1 MIGCSAMFAF
11 TRNILCGL
19 CSVLITTLPLS
30 AKADTQKIASAG
42 GTLTELIYALGAQD
56 QLIAVDTSST
66 TPAATKD
73 KHSIGYYRSLA
84 AEAVIAS
91 GAQQLWALEGAGPE
105 ATLTQLKNTGIRIQ
119 MFSKPNSIAELGT
132 LISELGQKLNKDT
145 EAKALVTKINNELP
159 NVTPTSTGQQA
170 LFILQASERGI
181 IAAGNNT
188 VPALLF
194 QYSGIENVAK
204 HQEFKAVTQEYLL
217 LNQPS
222 FLVAPEH
229 VVQSAGGLNA
239 FCQQPALAMLDAAK
253 ECRVLVMDS
262 LLSLGMT
269 SRFAQ
274 AVAQVHQF
282 SQQHAQ

>member
-1 MIGCSAMFAF
+1 MSAF
-11 TRNILCGL
+11 TRHAVYGL
-19 CSVLITTLPLS
+19 CAVLLTTLTLS
-30 AKADTQKIASAG
+30 TKAETQKIASAG
-42 GTLTELIYALGAQD
+42 GTLTELIYALGAQE

-66 TPAATKD
+66 TPTETKE
-73 KHSIGYYRSLA
+73 KHSIGYYRSLS

-91 GAQQLWALEGAGPE
+91 GAQQLWALEGTGPE
-105 ATLTQLKNTGIRIQ
+105 ATLTQLTNTGIQIQ

-132 LISELGQKLNKDT
+132 LITELGQKLHKDT
-145 EAKALVTKINNELP
+145 AAKALVAKINNELP
-159 NVTPTSTGQQA
+159 KVAPTNNGQQA

-194 QYSGIENVAK
+194 QYSGIENIAK
-204 HQEFKAVTQEYLL
+204 HQEFKAVTREYLL
-217 LNQPS
+217 LNQPN

-229 VVQSAGGLNA
+229 VVQSAGGLTA

-253 ECRVLVMDS
+253 DCRVLVMDS